1 MAPLYLFGAH
11 LFPALLLAGA
21 SAGGGLDAREFR
33 RGTAAVDTRASHFIA
48 LRAET
53 APSASFRLGAAFQA
67 WHNASAAVVHDATHT
82 TGDGGDARIL
92 AEDCSDERIVF
103 TALEA
108 ERAAMGLTPSDVL
121 AVAADTVPVTLAA
134 WEARRLAPPTYCA

>member
-1 MAPLYLFGAH
+1 MALSH
-11 LFPALLLAGA
+11 LLPALLLAGA

-33 RGTAAVDTRASHFIA
+33 RGTAAVDTRASHFMA
-48 LRAET
+48 LRAE
-53 APSASFRLGAAFQA
+53 ANPSPSFRLGAAFQA

-92 AEDCSDERIVF
+92 AEDCSDERIAF

-108 ERAAMGLTPSDVL
+108 ERVALGLSAAEVL
-121 AVAADTVPVTLAA
+121 KAAEAGVAARDT
-134 WEARRLAPPTYCA
+134 WEARKTAPLHYCV